1 MEKWRKECMKAI
13 SKLPDSADSD
23 DILYR
28 LYVVDKI
35 RKGKAAVTEGK
46 VIMVDDLKKEIKLR

>member
-1 MEKWRKECMKAI
+1 MKAI